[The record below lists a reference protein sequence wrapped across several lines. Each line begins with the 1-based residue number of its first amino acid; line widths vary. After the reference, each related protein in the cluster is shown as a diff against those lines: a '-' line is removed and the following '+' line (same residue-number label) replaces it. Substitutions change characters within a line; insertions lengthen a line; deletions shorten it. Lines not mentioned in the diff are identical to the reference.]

1 MHEQACLVNPPRASA
16 EPLVVNTAGNC
27 CVGWTAEGKRARHSH
42 ESQHPFYVWL
52 CQRRELALREQED
65 LFLQECT
72 PQFDILSCMISPLQ
86 DSHLVV
92 HAVIGPRMLGWP
104 TSRDR
109 RLSCGLN
116 LKSLVWLGPSSTQE
130 IQQDFERF
138 FRRRCCLTG
147 DVFFQS
153 DPDATRAWVKSVM
166 QKRARITRSAAIP
179 ASGQDMCQ
187 LVLSPGQLQRLEKY
201 RGLWKECS
209 SMSGSFIADLDHWPD
224 AGGPLHGPAFPVML
238 RHGTTIDLQTLRIA
252 QMADRC
258 LALGLHM
265 KESGSTRYAW
275 PMRDYMLTLKDRA
288 GKSMTGNSQSIPA
301 ICAWYLYVLSHTCR
315 REKFLPYKAPSNE
328 FLDPEDDA

>member
-166 QKRARITRSAAIP
+166 QKTGAQQSQPLARTCVSWFCHLVSCSVWRSIGACGRSAP
-179 ASGQDMCQ
+179 ACQ
-187 LVLSPGQLQRLEKY
+187 AAS
-201 RGLWKECS
+201 
-209 SMSGSFIADLDHWPD
+209 
-224 AGGPLHGPAFPVML
+224 
-238 RHGTTIDLQTLRIA
+238 
-252 QMADRC
+252 
-258 LALGLHM
+258 
-265 KESGSTRYAW
+265 
-275 PMRDYMLTLKDRA
+275 
-288 GKSMTGNSQSIPA
+288 
-301 ICAWYLYVLSHTCR
+301 
-315 REKFLPYKAPSNE
+315 
-328 FLDPEDDA
+328 